1 MAMFQLSSLW
11 PLLVLFVAAAH
22 LRNNGFQLFNRERFC
37 QQLRALSPLAKDINC
52 AILDENDIRAITEA
66 IAAQGTLIPGQT
78 PNALLD
84 QALVNIITKQIQQFI
99 PNLPTHPINGGFQ
112 DLNGEGSE
120 EAGGHGQHWRSP
132 QSNRHRYREVSSDEK
147 KRFSTPTVTRLA
159 SAIGQERNRH
169 RFGGVNSEEK
179 KQFTTSTTPTP
190 PTTAAIGKRHLK
202 KQQRN
207 RHRFGGGSSEEKKL
221 LTTTTPTTTTTTI
234 PAIGKRHLRK
244 QQRNRHRFGGG
255 SSEEKKLLTT
265 TTPTTTTTTI
275 PAIGKR
281 HLRKQQRNRH
291 RFGGGSSE
299 EKKLLTTTTPTTTT
313 TTIPAIGKRH
323 LRKQQRNRHRFG
335 GGSSEE
341 KKLLTTTTPTTTT
354 TTIPAIGKRHL
365 RKQQR
370 NRHRYGGG
378 SSEEKK
384 LLTATTSATTAA
396 VGKRQA
402 PTTLSP
408 FNSRRPPKK
417 TSAAGIIKLP
427 LNAESGRL
435 RPTKNSNTSRYDN
448 TAQTSTQVP
457 TNVSKD
463 SVSGAKAKNRP
474 RTNPRFKPF

>member
-132 QSNRHRYREVSSDEK
+132 QRNRHRYREVSSDEK

-221 LTTTTPTTTTTTI
+221 LTTTTPTTTTTI

-299 EKKLLTTTTPTTTT
+299 EKKLLTTTPPPTT

-341 KKLLTTTTPTTTT
+341 KKLLTTTPPTTT

-370 NRHRYGGG
+370 NRHRFGGG

-417 TSAAGIIKLP
+417 TSVAGIIKLP
-427 LNAESGRL
+427 LNAESVRL
-435 RPTKNSNTSRYDN
+435 RPTKNRSRYDN
-448 TAQTSTQVP
+448 SAQTSTQVP

>member
-37 QQLRALSPLAKDINC
+37 QQLRALSPLAKDLNC

-66 IAAQGTLIPGQT
+66 IAAQGTLFPGQT
-78 PNALLD
+78 PNAQLD

-112 DLNGEGSE
+112 DLNGEGSGE
-120 EAGGHGQHWRSP
+120 TGGHGQHWRSP
-132 QSNRHRYREVSSDEK
+132 QRNRHRYREVNSDEK

-159 SAIGQERNRH
+159 SEIGKERNRH
-169 RFGGVNSEEK
+169 RFGSVNSEEK
-179 KQFTTSTTPTP
+179 KQFTTTPTP
-190 PTTAAIGKRHLK
+190 PTTTIPAIGKRHLK

-221 LTTTTPTTTTTTI
+221 LTTTTPTPTTTI
-234 PAIGKRHLRK
+234 PAIGKRHLKK

-265 TTPTTTTTTI
+265 TTPTPPTTI

-281 HLRKQQRNRH
+281 HLKKQQRNRH

-299 EKKLLTTTTPTTTT
+299 EKKLLTTTTPTPPT

-323 LRKQQRNRHRFG
+323 LKKQQRNRHRFG

-341 KKLLTTTTPTTTT
+341 KKLLTTTTP
-354 TTIPAIGKRHL
+354 
-365 RKQQR
+365 
-370 NRHRYGGG
+370 
-378 SSEEKK
+378 
-384 LLTATTSATTAA
+384 ATTAA

-408 FNSRRPPKK
+408 FNSRRPSKK
-417 TSAAGIIKLP
+417 TSVAGIIKLP
-427 LNAESGRL
+427 LNAESVRL

-448 TAQTSTQVP
+448 TTQTSTQVP

-463 SVSGAKAKNRP
+463 SASGAKAKNRP